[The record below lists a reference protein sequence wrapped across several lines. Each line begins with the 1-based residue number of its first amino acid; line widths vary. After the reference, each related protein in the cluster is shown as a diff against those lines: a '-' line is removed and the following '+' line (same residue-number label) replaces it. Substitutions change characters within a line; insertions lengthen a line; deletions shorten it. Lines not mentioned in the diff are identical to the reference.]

1 MTKFI
6 APKNKTYLSAEIA
19 YSKNDSIDK
28 LSSKKIKNIVIK
40 DLLKVGLIKSINE
53 VYDFTDNK
61 EDFVYPVQF
70 TDYKYEL
77 SKTLNHISKFR
88 QLYSLGTGGEFNY
101 ADSQILFHKTM
112 DLVNILCDKNAIDTQ
127 VKKNHIDNVLNK
139 NVKLGKKTV
148 GDGFAP
154 FIIAEAGLNHN
165 GDIEI
170 AKKLI
175 DEAKKINCDAI
186 KFQTFNAK
194 DRVSKETKSAKYA
207 EEADGL
213 QENIYDMFDRLSL
226 NEQLQRKIF
235 RYANQKGIEIFSTPF
250 NEKM

>member
-1 MTKFI
+1 MLGQKSQLKFRGIRTAYIAINKKRVLPKKCNWIYYSSKEVLFNRVSEHKSMTKFI

-77 SKTLNHISKFR
+77 SKNLNHISKFR

-127 VKKNHIDNVLNK
+127 VKKNHIDNVLIKTK
-139 NVKLGKKTV
+139 NWEENCGRWICS
-148 GDGFAP
+148 F
-154 FIIAEAGLNHN
+154 HN
-165 GDIEI
+165 SRSRFEPQWRYRNC
-170 AKKLI
+170 
-175 DEAKKINCDAI
+175 KKIN
-186 KFQTFNAK
+186 
-194 DRVSKETKSAKYA
+194 
-207 EEADGL
+207 
-213 QENIYDMFDRLSL
+213 
-226 NEQLQRKIF
+226 
-235 RYANQKGIEIFSTPF
+235 
-250 NEKM
+250 